1 VRFAD
6 QLPGRRATSG
16 AADTQTTNQAPIAAR
31 DPTIPIEQTRPRR
44 DSGAIADD
52 DDDDEEDI
60 VPLPRTKSQLSMMI
74 DQERRKS
81 GTHELRPSPLQ
92 HEVRKGDGDKTV
104 SKPKDNDDDDDE
116 DDDDDDGDDDLLM
129 MGRKDGVTRAG
140 AISNKARGKQKMS
153 SERRD
158 KFRYQSPP
166 TPPLY

>member
-16 AADTQTTNQAPIAAR
+16 ATDTQATIRAPNAAR
-31 DPTIPIEQTRPRR
+31 HATIPIEQARPRR

-74 DQERRKS
+74 EQERRKS

-92 HEVRKGDGDKTV
+92 QEVRKGDGDNTV
-104 SKPKDNDDDDDE
+104 SKPNDK
-116 DDDDDDGDDDLLM
+116 DDDDGDDDLLM

-140 AISNKARGKQKMS
+140 AIGNKARGKQKMS
-153 SERRD
+153 SERGD
-158 KFRYQSPP
+158 KLRHQSPP